1 MTYNSDQVYNNIY
14 DPLNHARKA
23 QVGVDLTVAKI
34 EKIEG
39 IAIFEGDSK
48 LNRDLIKYEEALVLT
63 PDALDKT
70 LEDLTKETS
79 KSLDLIEKFHMISFI
94 LDSDTQS
101 EFDKIQAEIDKAGG
115 IENIKNE
122 ANKTFDTLKE
132 IFSNMLTSGQK
143 IYMLEP
149 NTAYVI
155 EFEQGVEFKDN
166 EWGYIS
172 IRSSLNRTGTRISS
186 AIWDPLFKTDKMGT
200 TLLTGPIPVFLPAG
214 TRIAQMLIFEC
225 TPVTEGYNGQWQGVA
240 NHT

>member
-34 EKIEG
+34 EKIKG

-48 LNRDLIKYEEALVLT
+48 LNRDLVSYEEAHVFTLK
-63 PDALDKT
+63 DLDKIFN
-70 LEDLTKETS
+70 DLTEETS
-79 KSLDLIEKFHMISFI
+79 SALDLIETFSIFPFTF
-94 LDSDTQS
+94 DNDTQS
-101 EFDKIQAEIDKAGG
+101 KFKEIQAEIDKAGG
-115 IENIKNE
+115 IENVKNE
-122 ANKTFDTLKE
+122 ANKTYDALKE
-132 IFSNMLTSGQK
+132 IFSNMLSSGQK

-149 NTAYVI
+149 NSHYVI
-155 EFEQGVEFKDN
+155 EFEQGVELKNN

-200 TLLTGPIPVFLPAG
+200 TLLTGPIPIFLPVG

>member
-1 MTYNSDQVYNNIY
+1 MRNRSVSYERNDLKMKKRNYIIIGMIILVVVIGIVIYLFVRKDKKVLDNSEQNNT
-14 DPLNHARKA
+14 
-23 QVGVDLTVAKI
+23 VDNTITNNTEDDIITEEEI
-34 EKIEG
+34 EE
-39 IAIFEGDSK
+39 
-48 LNRDLIKYEEALVLT
+48 
-63 PDALDKT
+63 
-70 LEDLTKETS
+70 
-79 KSLDLIEKFHMISFI
+79 
-94 LDSDTQS
+94 
-101 EFDKIQAEIDKAGG
+101 

-122 ANKTFDTLKE
+122 ANRTFDTLKE